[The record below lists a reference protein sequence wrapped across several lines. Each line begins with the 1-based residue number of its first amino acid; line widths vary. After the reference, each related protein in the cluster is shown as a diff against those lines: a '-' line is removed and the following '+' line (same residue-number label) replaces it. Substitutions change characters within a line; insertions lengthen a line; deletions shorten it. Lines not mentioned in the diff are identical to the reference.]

1 MNICVFTHTYPRFP
15 QDPVAPFMRD
25 FCLGLV
31 ENKQHVFLLAPY
43 DPLFSRKQY
52 FPKNLKLTL
61 YQYFFPKRFH
71 VLGYSQTLIG
81 DQKLKFSVYLLAPFL
96 FIFSFLAL
104 IKLVSK
110 EKIDVI
116 SAHWILPNGFIAAIV
131 SKITGVPLV
140 VTIPGSDVYLGKK
153 NFLFRWMTNFAS
165 SQAKIIASNS
175 MRYLEELDIE
185 THRAKFVEIPYG
197 VNTNNF
203 VHISQGKKEMRQLLK
218 LSSSDLIILAV
229 GRLVKKKGFDYL
241 VKAMSAV
248 AKGENRAK
256 LVIIGD
262 GEEKNALQKLTKQ
275 LGLEEKIYFPGRINH
290 TDLPKYYAVADL
302 YVAPS
307 VKDVYG
313 NLESH
318 IVALFEAIASGLP
331 IVATKLAVSKKYVID
346 GRNGYRV
353 NDKDVKALS
362 SAILRILGSDNLPNM
377 GNVSRAIAQKYL
389 SYQFCTK
396 QYVKIFNKITSVS
409 PKQLF

>member
-15 QDPVAPFMRD
+15 EDPVAPFMRD
-25 FCLGLV
+25 FCYGLV
-31 ENKQHVFLLAPY
+31 ENKQQVFLLTPY
-43 DPLFSRKQY
+43 DSLFSHKQF
-52 FPKNLKLTL
+52 FPKNLKVTL
-61 YQYFFPKRFH
+61 YRYFFPSRFH

-81 DQKLKFSVYLLAPFL
+81 DQKLKFSVYLLAPFM
-96 FIFSFLAL
+96 FIFSFFAL
-104 IKLVSK
+104 LKLVYK
-110 EKIDVI
+110 EKVDII

-140 VTIPGSDVYLGKK
+140 ITVPGSDVYLGKK

-165 SQAKIIASNS
+165 SQAKKLISNS
-175 MRYLEELDIE
+175 MRYLEEMGIE
-185 THRAKFVEIPYG
+185 KHHAKFVEIPYG
-197 VNTNNF
+197 VNVNSF
-203 VHISQGKKEMRQLLK
+203 RHISQEKEAMRQLLK

-241 VKAMSAV
+241 IKAMPTV
-248 AKGENRAK
+248 VKKQERAK

-262 GEEKNALQKLTKQ
+262 GTEKYALQKLTKE
-275 LGLEEKIYFPGRINH
+275 LKLEKKLFFLGRINH

-307 VKDVYG
+307 VKDTHG

-318 IVALFEAIASGLP
+318 IVALFEAIASGTP

-346 GRNGYRV
+346 GKNGYRV
-353 NDKDVKALS
+353 NDKDINALT
-362 SAILRILGSDNLPNM
+362 SAILRMLNSGNLPYM
-377 GNVSRAIAQKYL
+377 GNYSRAIAKKYL

-396 QYVKIFNKITSVS
+396 QYVRIFSNLVK
-409 PKQLF
+409 